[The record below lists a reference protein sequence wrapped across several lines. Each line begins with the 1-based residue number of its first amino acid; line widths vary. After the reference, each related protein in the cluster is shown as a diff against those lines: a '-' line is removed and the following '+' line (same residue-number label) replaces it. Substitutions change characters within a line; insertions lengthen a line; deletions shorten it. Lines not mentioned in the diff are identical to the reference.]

1 MKKIDILNIISEG
14 KKKKKEKESPIHTKK
29 WERCVKKVKKNSP
42 DVNPYAV
49 CTDSIGYE
57 GSVKKPHRRK
67 DESTWSPELA
77 QDVSAFHNIN
87 FDSTKPK
94 MKKGEL
100 MEYINTKKQS
110 LSEQNFNIPDDF
122 VVPGLSRSDGGIAF
136 RYLEALR
143 NSGLVNMFG
152 ASIFLTY
159 TTDDLERFLYG
170 ERSTPNDIDSE
181 IEDLEYE
188 NDEGDYDG
196 EIESLE
202 EKKENIKKLLSL
214 QQEVRDVLIR
224 TSINRLELEGK
235 EQSLENVQRTFNRIH
250 KEIFKMWIKMIY
262 TH

>member
-1 MKKIDILNIISEG
+1 MKKSQIIKKIINEKFASKAQQRFFYAMADKDTKKGRKFKKWAKEFSDDTDFDELPEKVSE
-14 KKKKKEKESPIHTKK
+14 EKEEES
-29 WERCVKKVKKNSP
+29 
-42 DVNPYAV
+42 VN
-49 CTDSIGYE
+49 
-57 GSVKKPHRRK
+57 
-67 DESTWSPELA
+67 
-77 QDVSAFHNIN
+77 
-87 FDSTKPK
+87 PK

-122 VVPGLSRSDGGIAF
+122 VVPGLSRRDGGIAF

-214 QQEVRDVLIR
+214 QQEVRDVVIR
-224 TSINRLELEGK
+224 TSINRLELKGK

>member
-1 MKKIDILNIISEG
+1 MKKSQIIKKIINEKFASKAQQRFFYAMADKDTKKGRKFKKWAKEFSDDTDFDELPEKVSE
-14 KKKKKEKESPIHTKK
+14 EKEEES
-29 WERCVKKVKKNSP
+29 
-42 DVNPYAV
+42 VN
-49 CTDSIGYE
+49 
-57 GSVKKPHRRK
+57 
-67 DESTWSPELA
+67 
-77 QDVSAFHNIN
+77 
-87 FDSTKPK
+87 PK

-214 QQEVRDVLIR
+214 QQEVRDVVIR
-224 TSINRLELEGK
+224 TSINRLELKGK
-235 EQSLENVQRTFNRIH
+235 EQSLENVQRTFNIIH

>member
-1 MKKIDILNIISEG
+1 MKKSQIIKKIINEKFASKAQQRFFYAMADKDTKKGRKFKKWAKEFSDDTDFDELPEKVSE
-14 KKKKKEKESPIHTKK
+14 EKEEES
-29 WERCVKKVKKNSP
+29 
-42 DVNPYAV
+42 VN
-49 CTDSIGYE
+49 
-57 GSVKKPHRRK
+57 
-67 DESTWSPELA
+67 
-77 QDVSAFHNIN
+77 
-87 FDSTKPK
+87 PK

-214 QQEVRDVLIR
+214 QQEVRDVVIR
-224 TSINRLELEGK
+224 TSINRLELKGK